1 MQRFNLQLRP
11 LIQLIQ
17 LMFGIGFRLVIS
29 LAEGFTSDRL
39 GCLSL
44 Q

>member
-1 MQRFNLQLRP
+1 MQEFDLQLRP

-17 LMFGIGFRLVIS
+17 LMFGIGFRLVMS

-39 GCLSL
+39 NYLSL